1 MQPGTF
7 MQNCYMKKI
16 LLAFDGSHFAKGA
29 FEFACRLNEIQPI
42 FLTGAFLPQVDLSS
56 SWSYAPGGGDTFIP
70 TLEGYTAEL
79 IERNV
84 KTFEQECIRRNIEY
98 RVHKH
103 PCDEAMSELK
113 KETRF
118 TDLLLLDSGE
128 FYEEISLESPNEY
141 LRMAVHNTE
150 CPVMLVP
157 EKSAFPESIVL
168 AYDGSEN
175 AAFAIKSFC
184 YLFPEFSGKK
194 TILVYAT
201 SKQKAAVPELPYIEE
216 LVARHFTD
224 LTIHTLEAM
233 PEKYFD
239 TWLADIKNPMLV
251 CGSFAR
257 SELSQLFKKS
267 FVAEILNEHVI
278 PVFIAHR

>member
-1 MQPGTF
+1 
-7 MQNCYMKKI
+7 MKKI
-16 LLAFDGSHFAKGA
+16 LIAFDGSHFPKGA

-42 FLTGAFLPQVDLSS
+42 FLTGTFLPRTDLSS
-56 SWSYAPGGGDTFIP
+56 SWSYAPGGSATFIP

-79 IERNV
+79 IEQNV

-98 RVHKH
+98 KVHKY
-103 PCDEAMSELK
+103 PYDEAMSRLK

-118 TDLLLLDSGE
+118 TDLLILDSE
-128 FYEEISLESPNEY
+128 QFYEETSLESPNEY
-141 LRMAVHNTE
+141 LRMAVHDAE

-157 EKSAFPESIVL
+157 EKSVFPESIVL

-184 YLFPEFSGKK
+184 YLFPEFAGKK
-194 TILVYAT
+194 AILIYAT
-201 SKQKAAVPELPYIEE
+201 YRQKGVVPERSYIEE
-216 LVARHFTD
+216 LVAKHFTD
-224 LTIHTLEAM
+224 LTIHTLEAK

-239 TWLADIKNPMLV
+239 TWLTGVKNPMLV

-278 PVFIAHR
+278 PLFIAHR